1 MAGFWDGRR
10 VLVTGHTG
18 FKGAWLTMWLEQ
30 LGAEVA
36 GFALAPHTEPS
47 LYSLAGPWPALR
59 HHVGD
64 IRDAREIAAF
74 VADFR
79 PEIVF
84 HLAAQALVRASYRDP
99 VGTFA
104 TNVQGTLNLLESL
117 RGLSE
122 TAVVLVITTD
132 KVYAND
138 SRGKAFVETDRLG
151 GADPYSASKAC
162 TEIATHAFRRSY
174 WRDVGTPALTTVRA
188 GNVIGGGDWSED
200 RIVPDVVRAAA
211 VGRPVELRHPT
222 SVRPWLHVLEPLD
235 GYLLLAE
242 TLRSNPS
249 LAPDALNFGPER
261 GTVLTVSE
269 IVDILNEHL
278 GMRIGWKQSDGTH
291 PPEAAYLL
299 LDSTA
304 AAETLGWRAR
314 LSPRAAIEWTAQWYA
329 RWTAG
334 ESARDLTLEQIAR
347 YSALT
352 AVTRGKHA

>member
-18 FKGAWLTMWLEQ
+18 FKGAWLSLWLEQ
-30 LGAEVA
+30 LGADVA

-47 LYSLAGPWPALR
+47 LYALAAPWRTA
-59 HHVGD
+59 HQTGD
-64 IRDAREIAAF
+64 IRDPRALTSF
-74 VADFR
+74 VADVR
-79 PEIVF
+79 PHVVF

-99 VGTFA
+99 LGTFA
-104 TNVQGTLNLLESL
+104 TNVQGTLNLLEAL
-117 RGLSE
+117 RGVPE
-122 TAVVLVITTD
+122 TTVVIVITTD

-138 SRGKAFVETDRLG
+138 NRGIPFKETDRLG

-162 TEIATHAFRRSY
+162 AEIATHAFRRSY
-174 WRDVGTPALTTVRA
+174 WPDAASPALVTVRA

-211 VGRPVELRHPT
+211 ARRQVELRYPA
-222 SVRPWLHVLEPLD
+222 SVRPWLHVLEPLH
-235 GYLLLAE
+235 GYLTLAE
-242 TLRSNPS
+242 R
-249 LAPDALNFGPER
+249 LATSPHPALHALNFGPER

-269 IVDILNEHL
+269 VVDILNTHL
-278 GMRIGWKQSDGTH
+278 GLRTGWVQSGGMH
-291 PPEAAYLL
+291 PLEAEYLT

-304 AAETLGWRAR
+304 AAEILEWRAR
-314 LSPRAAIEWTAQWYA
+314 LSARTAIEWTAQWYA

-334 ESARDLTLEQIAR
+334 ESARNLTLEQIAR

-352 AVTRGKHA
+352 LQTRGAHA